1 MVRVY
6 LRVFYGMVG
15 FRFFMVQSCL
25 RFGLACLAYGFLGF
39 RVFLRLEVLCGKGIS

>member
-25 RFGLACLAYGFLGF
+25 RFGLALFGLRFF
-39 RVFLRLEVLCGKGIS
+39 RV